1 MYAQLSL
8 VAHVFGK
15 GAYFASTADLSHPYA
30 VNGAASG
37 TEYTMLLCRL
47 VTGESH
53 LGASHLTAPW
63 YGFDSARNDDGSYM
77 VIFDG
82 DAILPYAIIKYTVE
96 LGR

>member
-1 MYAQLSL
+1 MYAQVSL

-15 GAYFASTADLSHPYA
+15 GAYFASTAVLSHPYA
-30 VNGAASG
+30 VNGAASS
-37 TEYTMLLCRL
+37 TEYTMLLCQL

-63 YGFDSARNDDGSYM
+63 SGYDSARNDDGSYF

-82 DAILPYAIIKYTVE
+82 DAILPYAIIKYTDE